1 MTRATVSPA
10 PLPPATPKAAGRAL
24 WAGIGTLCLAA
35 QSWVAAVWITR
46 GGLHAVPSSGLDLS
60 DAPRV
65 IGWAMQAAMAVL
77 VLLVVLHAIRDC
89 VRARTVTVA
98 AALAAGY
105 LLAAWTDV
113 LVNYARPAFVYNRS
127 LINVATWGP
136 AIPGWHSPQPQ
147 WQAEPILVVGFGFLA
162 AAVLAHATAAVA
174 AITLQRF
181 RLRGP
186 VPTYLTCALAGAL
199 IDTAVEMLWIRSGA
213 FAYPYAIREVSL
225 FAGHWYQFPLTHPL
239 LIGTTFIGP
248 AALLLCR
255 HRQGHLTI
263 LSPHPVRHGMV
274 TLLAGVGIVT
284 AMILAFSAA
293 TVALSLHGGP
303 PPPDLPSYLRLPT
316 GGA

>member
-1 MTRATVSPA
+1 MQGDVLLVPTNR
-10 PLPPATPKAAGRAL
+10 RHQ
-24 WAGIGTLCLAA
+24 AGIGALCLAA

-46 GGLHAVPSSGLDLS
+46 DGLHAAPSSGLDLS
-60 DAPRV
+60 DAPRM
-65 IGWAMQAAMAVL
+65 IGWATQAAMAVL

-89 VRARTVTVA
+89 VRARTVTAA

-113 LVNYARPAFVYNRS
+113 LVN
-127 LINVATWGP
+127 
-136 AIPGWHSPQPQ
+136 
-147 WQAEPILVVGFGFLA
+147 
-162 AAVLAHATAAVA
+162 
-174 AITLQRF
+174 
-181 RLRGP
+181 
-186 VPTYLTCALAGAL
+186 
-199 IDTAVEMLWIRSGA
+199 
-213 FAYPYAIREVSL
+213 
-225 FAGHWYQFPLTHPL
+225 
-239 LIGTTFIGP
+239 GP

-263 LSPHPVRHGMV
+263 LSPHPARHGMV

-293 TVALSLHGGP
+293 TAALSLHGGP